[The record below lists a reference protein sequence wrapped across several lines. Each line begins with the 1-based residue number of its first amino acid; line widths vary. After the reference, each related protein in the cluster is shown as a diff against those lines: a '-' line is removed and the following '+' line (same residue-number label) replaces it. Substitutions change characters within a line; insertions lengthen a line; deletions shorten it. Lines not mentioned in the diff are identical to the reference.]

1 MGFRYFCVASCN
13 NNAIFVGFSL
23 ICLEGLA
30 VCYFHSTYE
39 FQSEST
45 LYSSP
50 ECQGTP
56 GSKQVPYLKLSD
68 CNEIRTQARRNENNS
83 RGGGGGGYQ
92 LCKIVGHHGWPT
104 KKMFHFKS
112 SKTAR
117 KTKLN
122 ICRKVT
128 KISVNK

>member
-83 RGGGGGGYQ
+83 RGGGGATNYGK
-92 LCKIVGHHGWPT
+92 LSAIMVGLR
-104 KKMFHFKS
+104 
-112 SKTAR
+112 R
-117 KTKLN
+117 K
-122 ICRKVT
+122 CF
-128 KISVNK
+128 ISNRLKRLEKRNLIFVGR

>member
-23 ICLEGLA
+23 ICLEGLT

-45 LYSSP
+45 LYSFP

-83 RGGGGGGYQ
+83 RGGYQ

-117 KTKLN
+117 KPKLN
-122 ICRKVT
+122 ICRKKVM
-128 KISVNK
+128 KISINK